1 MINININACVI
12 HAFIFYIL
20 NKLVILRKDVV
31 NIASK
36 FTVDTEEALITVD
49 KFYKPMVVKEEDAA
63 TLLITRLI
71 LLEPGTIQTH
81 PDMGVGIV
89 SKFRHSNEI
98 DVAKLSTR
106 IKDQIARYLPQF
118 TLVNVQCELD
128 NDKKAIKIYITS
140 EQLHAVIPISTTDGK
155 VLYSLGDMM

>member
-1 MINININACVI
+1 MAKNDPITDLDEPLMTIN
-12 HAFIFYIL
+12 
-20 NKLVILRKDVV
+20 
-31 NIASK
+31 
-36 FTVDTEEALITVD
+36 
-49 KFYKPMVVKEEDAA
+49 KFYKPVVLTGTDAA
-63 TLLITRLI
+63 VMQIIRLI

-89 SKFRHSNEI
+89 SRFRHSNEI

-106 IKDQIARYLPQF
+106 IKDQIAKYLPQF

-140 EQLHAVIPISTTDGK
+140 EQLHTVIPISTTDGK